1 MTDFK
6 DDSNTYASTGTPR
19 KKYRLSAGTAA
30 FLAFNF
36 LMILG
41 FCKFSF
47 YVLKNHR
54 SAVDRDTLVKTYV
67 DVQPYSGARP
77 ESPSYIV
84 LKGQRTPAPFFDR
97 TTEKAKA
104 DNPPPV
110 FAAAEIPA
118 PVMEK
123 PVKPALPAIAKTA
136 KRPPVIRPAAP
147 VVIAA
152 ATPAAVTPAAETA
165 ADLDNLMSSG
175 LSLLTESDETLIA
188 SQSIL
193 QEEPEQTEPAA
204 LKPAAAETPVVVAAA
219 EIPAT
224 PAPAEKK
231 PAAKKKKSAV
241 KKERTGTHWV
251 DIAQLRRS
259 LTDAAAETRK
269 AETERKNEA
278 LLNMNG
284 AKQTAALNTQTA
296 TDAVAAPEPAA
307 PETAKTE
314 KAEEKAVKTAVVQ
327 DVPFA
332 GTAEKNDVLQ
342 TAEAK
347 KPDTTAIA
355 GNSADLWKIARVRG
369 SSKGVGAPEKAAEK
383 EPEKLKIAQKSD
395 SEPAAAP
402 KTAGQKTV
410 IYRNGRDVTPDKA
423 RETSLNWLDR
433 QEAAVWTSMS
443 QSDTPSVWSAAADGV
458 SDPDRAKA
466 FRVADEQPAPA
477 NDDKK
482 DEKPEDNVVSS
493 LPVRVVGEEQKPE
506 AKTNPLLLPLGTPT
520 AAPAA
525 AVRAQAAPAVIP
537 TGIPQNVNPAGL
549 AAALTPETAAPA
561 AENKGDDGLVNKIF
575 SFFGKPDSAAAVP
588 EIGTGAP
595 AEMAAAG
602 VSKDD
607 EKAAP
612 APKPAAK
619 SAGKKETAAEP
630 AKPAQDIAPTEL
642 RLTFR
647 PDSSEMSAQSVKW
660 VKAFGQR
667 AKKDIQNAV
676 EVRMS
681 NTNPALQEKRFAL
694 IRSTLVGAGME
705 DVQIL
710 PVMTDRTPHTI
721 VLRMIVL
728 PEEGYTEYTSDNG
741 GIKERLYYRKW

>member
-6 DDSNTYASTGTPR
+6 DNSNTYASTGTPR
-19 KKYRLSAGTAA
+19 GKYRLSAGTAA

-67 DVQPYSGARP
+67 DVQPYSGTRS
-77 ESPSYIV
+77 ESPSYII
-84 LKGQRTPAPFFDR
+84 LKNQRTPAPFFDR
-97 TTEKAKA
+97 TGKAG
-104 DNPPPV
+104 DPSSV
-110 FAAAEIPA
+110 FTAAKIPA

-123 PVKPALPAIAKTA
+123 PVKTALPVIAKTA

-147 VVIAA
+147 PALI
-152 ATPAAVTPAAETA
+152 AAVTPAPVKPAQETA
-165 ADLDNLMSSG
+165 ADLDSLMSAG

-188 SQSIL
+188 SRSIL
-193 QEEPEQTEPAA
+193 QEEPENTEPVA
-204 LKPAAAETPVVVAAA
+204 LKPAAPVVVDTAK
-219 EIPAT
+219 IS
-224 PAPAEKK
+224 APAEKK
-231 PAAKKKKSAV
+231 PAAKKKKTAE
-241 KKERTGTHWV
+241 KKERAGTHWV

-259 LTDAAAETRK
+259 LTDVADETRK

-296 TDAVAAPEPAA
+296 TDAVTAPEP
-307 PETAKTE
+307 AKTE

-327 DVPFA
+327 DIPFA
-332 GTAEKNDVLQ
+332 GTAEKNNVLQ
-342 TAEAK
+342 TAAVK
-347 KPDTTAIA
+347 KPTTAAIA
-355 GNSADLWKIARVRG
+355 GNSTDLWKIARVRG
-369 SSKGVGAPEKAAEK
+369 SSKGVGAPGKTAEK
-383 EPEKLKIAQKSD
+383 KPENLKIAQKSD
-395 SEPAAAP
+395 AETPAATKP
-402 KTAGQKTV
+402 AGQKTV

-423 RETSLNWLDR
+423 RESSLNWLDR

-443 QSDTPSVWSAAADGV
+443 QSDTPSVWSAAADGI

-477 NDDKK
+477 NNAKT
-482 DEKPEDNVVSS
+482 DEKPENNVVSS
-493 LPVRVVGEEQKPE
+493 LPVRVVGEEQSPE
-506 AKTNPLLLPLGTPT
+506 AKTNPLLLPLGAPT

-525 AVRAQAAPAVIP
+525 AVKTQTAPPVIP

-549 AAALTPETAAPA
+549 TAALTPETADPA
-561 AENKGDDGLVNKIF
+561 SENKADDGLVNKIF
-575 SFFGKPDSAAAVP
+575 SFFGKPDAASAVP

-607 EKAAP
+607 EKAAA

-619 SAGKKETAAEP
+619 SADKKKTAAEP
-630 AKPAQDIAPTEL
+630 VKPASDIAPTEL

-676 EVRMS
+676 EIRMS

-694 IRSTLVGAGME
+694 IHSTLTGAGME

>member
-54 SAVDRDTLVKTYV
+54 SAVERDTLVKTYV

-84 LKGQRTPAPFFDR
+84 LKNQRTPAPFFDR

-104 DNPPPV
+104 GDPPPV

-118 PVMEK
+118 PAPVMK
-123 PVKPALPAIAKTA
+123 KTAKAALPVIAKTD
-136 KRPPVIRPAAP
+136 KRPPVIRPAAAP

-152 ATPAAVTPAAETA
+152 ATPAPETG

-193 QEEPEQTEPAA
+193 QEEPEQTEPASLA
-204 LKPAAAETPVVVAAA
+204 PKPAAPETLVVVAAA
-219 EIPAT
+219 KIPT
-224 PAPAEKK
+224 PVEKK
-231 PAAKKKKSAV
+231 PAAQKKKPAA

-259 LTDAAAETRK
+259 LTDAAAETQK
-269 AETERKNEA
+269 AETERKNAA

-307 PETAKTE
+307 PETAKKKKTE
-314 KAEEKAVKTAVVQ
+314 DKAVKTAVVQ

-332 GTAEKNDVLQ
+332 GTAEKNDVSQ
-342 TAEAK
+342 TAKAK
-347 KPDTTAIA
+347 KPDTAAIA

-369 SSKGVGAPEKAAEK
+369 SSKGVGAPEKTAAK
-383 EPEKLKIAQKSD
+383 EPEKLKIAQKSG

-402 KTAGQKTV
+402 KPAGQKTV

-477 NDDKK
+477 TGDKK

-506 AKTNPLLLPLGTPT
+506 AKTNPLLLPLGAPT

-525 AVRAQAAPAVIP
+525 AVKAQAAPAVIP

-549 AAALTPETAAPA
+549 AAALAPETVPA
-561 AENKGDDGLVNKIF
+561 AENKTDDGLVNKIF
-575 SFFGKPDSAAAVP
+575 SFFGKPDAAAVP
-588 EIGTGAP
+588 EIGSGAP
-595 AEMAAAG
+595 AEMAAAD
-602 VSKDD
+602 VSKDN
-607 EKAAP
+607 ETAAP
-612 APKPAAK
+612 DPKPAAK
-619 SAGKKETAAEP
+619 SAGKKDTAAAP

>member
-84 LKGQRTPAPFFDR
+84 LKNQRTPAPFFDR

-104 DNPPPV
+104 GDPPPV
-110 FAAAEIPA
+110 FAAAEISAPA
-118 PVMEK
+118 PVMK
-123 PVKPALPAIAKTA
+123 KPAKAALPVIAKTA
-136 KRPPVIRPAAP
+136 KRPPVIRPAAAPAKP
-147 VVIAA
+147 V
-152 ATPAAVTPAAETA
+152 AETA

-193 QEEPEQTEPAA
+193 QEEPEQTEPAS
-204 LKPAAAETPVVVAAA
+204 LTPKPAAPETPVVVAAA
-219 EIPAT
+219 KIPA
-224 PAPAEKK
+224 PVEKK
-231 PAAKKKKSAV
+231 PAAKKKKPAV
-241 KKERTGTHWV
+241 KKERAGTHWV

-259 LTDAAAETRK
+259 LTDAAAETQK
-269 AETERKNEA
+269 AETKRKNEA

-314 KAEEKAVKTAVVQ
+314 KAVEKAVKTAVVQ

-332 GTAEKNDVLQ
+332 GTAEKNDVSQ

-347 KPDTTAIA
+347 KPDTAAIA

-369 SSKGVGAPEKAAEK
+369 SSKGVGAPEKTAAK
-383 EPEKLKIAQKSD
+383 EPEKLKIAQKSG

-410 IYRNGRDVTPDKA
+410 IYRNGRDVTPDKT

-506 AKTNPLLLPLGTPT
+506 AKTNPLLLPLGAPA

-525 AVRAQAAPAVIP
+525 AVKAQAAPAVIP

-549 AAALTPETAAPA
+549 AAALTPETVPA
-561 AENKGDDGLVNKIF
+561 AENRADDGLVNKIF
-575 SFFGKPDSAAAVP
+575 SFFGKPDAANAVP
-588 EIGTGAP
+588 EIGSGAP

-602 VSKDD
+602 VAKDD

-612 APKPAAK
+612 DPKPAAK
-619 SAGKKETAAEP
+619 SAGKKDTGAEP

>member
-67 DVQPYSGARP
+67 DVQPYSGIRP

-84 LKGQRTPAPFFDR
+84 LKGQRTPAPFFD
-97 TTEKAKA
+97 TAK
-104 DNPPPV
+104 DNAGDPPPV
-110 FAAAEIPA
+110 FADAEIPA
-118 PVMEK
+118 PVIEK
-123 PVKPALPAIAKTA
+123 RVEPVSPPVMAKTV
-136 KRPPVIRPAAP
+136 KRPPVIRPAVAP
-147 VVIAA
+147 VE
-152 ATPAAVTPAAETA
+152 PAVEIA

-193 QEEPEQTEPAA
+193 QEETPPEPEKPEPAA
-204 LKPAAAETPVVVAAA
+204 VKPAAPVVTSAAA
-219 EIPAT
+219 PV
-224 PAPAEKK
+224 EKK
-231 PAAKKKKSAV
+231 QVAKKNKPAL
-241 KKERTGTHWV
+241 KKEREGTHWV

-259 LTDAAAETRK
+259 LTDAAAETKK

-296 TDAVAAPEPAA
+296 TDAVSA
-307 PETAKTE
+307 PETAKAE
-314 KAEEKAVKTAVVQ
+314 KVEEIPVKTAVVQ
-327 DVPFA
+327 DIPFA
-332 GTAEKNDVLQ
+332 GTAEKSDVLQ

-347 KPDTTAIA
+347 KPTTAAIA

-369 SSKGVGAPEKAAEK
+369 SSKGTGAPEKA
-383 EPEKLKIAQKSD
+383 PEKSETAQKSG
-395 SEPAAAP
+395 SEQAAAQ

-443 QSDTPSVWSAAADGV
+443 QSDTPSVWSSAADGL
-458 SDPDRAKA
+458 SAPDRAKA
-466 FRVADEQPAPA
+466 FRVADEQPVPA
-477 NDDKK
+477 NEDKK
-482 DEKPEDNVVSS
+482 DEKPADDVVNS

-506 AKTNPLLLPLGTPT
+506 AKTNPLLLPLGTPA
-520 AAPAA
+520 AAPAP
-525 AVRAQAAPAVIP
+525 AVKTQTAPTVIP

-549 AAALTPETAAPA
+549 AAALTPETAASA
-561 AENKGDDGLVNKIF
+561 TGNKVDDGLVNKIF
-575 SFFGKPDSAAAVP
+575 SFFGKPDSASAVP
-588 EIGTGAP
+588 EIGSGAP

-602 VSKDD
+602 AVKEEEKPAPDPKQTVKSADKKDTP
-607 EKAAP
+607 AAP
-612 APKPAAK
+612 QK
-619 SAGKKETAAEP
+619 TAD
-630 AKPAQDIAPTEL
+630 DIAPTEL

-721 VLRMIVL
+721 VLRLIVL